1 MIKISRIEICVGG
14 AKRWPAG
21 GTVVKSNYTNGYSGL
36 GWSTANTQQS
46 LMKNGSFSLP
56 LSVHL
61 VAECWCHSHSQYHH
75 DAYDQCERDL
85 YF

>member
-14 AKRWPAG
+14 AKRWPVG

-36 GWSTANTQQS
+36 GWSTANIQQS
-46 LMKNGSFSLP
+46 LMKNGFFHLP

-61 VAECWCHSHSQYHH
+61 VAELSVGATVTGPVRCIRSM
-75 DAYDQCERDL
+75 
-85 YF
+85 